1 MSDKVESKMPL
12 EFSQMRE
19 RLLKQEAKE
28 KQDYYLQAL
37 QKARDLAA
45 MLQQK
50 YKVKKVYLYGS
61 LAWGGFDQH
70 SDLDLF
76 LVGFEGNYW
85 KALSEAE
92 AIAAPLPVSL
102 ACEEDC
108 LESLKEKVMKK
119 GVLL

>member
-1 MSDKVESKMPL
+1 MSEKTDSKM

-19 RLLKQEAKE
+19 RLLKKAERE
-28 KQDYYLQAL
+28 KKDYYLQAL
-37 QKARDLAA
+37 HKAGNLAA
-45 MLQQK
+45 MLKQK
-50 YKVKKVYLYGS
+50 YNVQKIYLYGS

-108 LESLKEKVMKK
+108 QESLKEKVRKK